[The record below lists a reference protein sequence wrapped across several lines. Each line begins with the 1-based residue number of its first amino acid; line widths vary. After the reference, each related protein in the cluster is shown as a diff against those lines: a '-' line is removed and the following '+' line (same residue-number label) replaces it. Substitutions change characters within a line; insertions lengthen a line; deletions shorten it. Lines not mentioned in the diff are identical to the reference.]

1 VHGRQRIDRVR
12 RQYNQWVANQTLED
26 YALRFTAKSARRWS
40 AARVANT
47 ALGAISFLALEA
59 IGGTITLNYGA
70 TNAVAAILV
79 VGVIIFACGL
89 PIAYYAARCGVDIDL
104 LTRGAGFGYIG
115 STITSL
121 IYATFTFIFFAIE
134 AVILAMAL
142 ELCFGIPRPIGYL
155 VSAVVIIPLV
165 THGIT
170 LISRFQLWT
179 QPLWVILHVLPFA
192 AIAFKNREAFVAWT
206 QFPGEHGDAAGHL
219 DLLLFGTAASV
230 VFSLV
235 AQIGEQVDFLRFLPR
250 DRRTSR
256 TAWWLSLLSAGPGWI
271 VIGAIKL
278 LAGSFLA
285 FFALSHGIAAEHAAE
300 PTQMYLAAFRYVLD
314 QPDLALALT
323 GTFVILS
330 QLKINVTNAYAGSIA
345 WSNFFSRLTH
355 SHPGRVVWLVFNV
368 VVAVLLMEIGV
379 YKALEHTLAL
389 YSNVAI
395 AWVGA
400 LVADLVINKPLGLRP
415 PVMDF
420 KRAHLYDINPVGVGA
435 MAIATVVSI
444 SAFYGLFGPTAK
456 ALSPFVALLTAVVAA
471 PAIAFATGGKY
482 YLARKPKRSWQNLTT
497 ISCCICEHSFEPED
511 MASCP
516 AYSGPICSLCCS
528 LDARCH
534 DLCKPHGR
542 VQQQIARS
550 LGRILP
556 EGVETLLASPLGHYL
571 RVFLISSGLVGLTLG
586 LIYLQSAAEIPG
598 QAVPLADVLWK
609 VFFALVIIIGVV
621 AWLFVLAQQSR
632 RAAEDETRRQ
642 TALLIQE
649 IDAHK
654 RTDAEL
660 QRAKEVAE
668 SANLAKSRYVV
679 GLSHELRSPLNAIS
693 GYAQLLEQDGTLQ
706 TKPREQVRVVRRS
719 ADHLSGLIDG
729 ILDIS
734 KIEAGRLYLS
744 RDEVRLTEF
753 LDQLVGMFRLQ
764 AAAKGIDF
772 VFRRPD
778 YLPPVVYA
786 DEKRLRQILINLL
799 SNAIKFTTAG
809 SVQFV
814 MHYRSPVAE
823 FEITDTGPGIQPDDL
838 ERIFAPFERGA
849 LGSAQPHTGT
859 GLGLTISR
867 LLAGVMG
874 GDIRVTSA
882 VGSGSTFRVKLL
894 LSEVTNPTRQAPIA
908 KPVFGYLGPR
918 KTVLITDD
926 DPSHR
931 ELLREVL
938 APLGFIILSAQDGPS
953 CLALAAHCQPD
964 LFLLDISMP
973 GMDGWSVAEAL
984 RAAGHHQAR
993 ILMISA
999 SALEAHGRPL
1009 AQPYHDGYLMKPI
1022 DVARVLEQIGQL
1034 LKIEWQY
1041 TGDDRPAP
1049 VWTPGTGP
1057 LPSVQDVEELIE
1069 LGELGHVTA
1078 IRSKLERL
1086 ADDDPEHAAFV
1097 ARMRGLVDAFDFHQ
1111 YATVLKMLHPHDAQA
1126 SDLHPDGPGFEA

>member
-1 VHGRQRIDRVR
+1 MAGRQRIDRVR

-70 TNAVAAILV
+70 MNASAAILV
-79 VGVIIFACGL
+79 VSVIIFLCGL
-89 PIAYYAARCGVDIDL
+89 PIAYHAAKSGIDIDL

-121 IYATFTFIFFAIE
+121 IYASFTFIFFAIE
-134 AVILAMAL
+134 AVILASAL
-142 ELCFGIPRPIGYL
+142 DMCFGIPRPIGYL
-155 VSAVVIIPLV
+155 ISAVVIIPLV
-165 THGIT
+165 IYGIT

-179 QPLWVILHVLPFA
+179 QPLWIVLHIMPFA
-192 AIAFKNREAFVAWT
+192 AIAWANPHSFTEWRKFA
-206 QFPGEHGDAAGHL
+206 GDHGDPAGNL

-230 VFSLV
+230 VFALV

-256 TAWWLSLLSAGPGWI
+256 KAWWIALLSAGPGWI
-271 VIGAIKL
+271 VLGALKL

-285 FFALSHGIAAEHAAE
+285 FFALSHGVSAEHAAE
-300 PTQMYLAAFRYVLD
+300 PANMYLEAFRYVLS
-314 QPDLALALT
+314 QPDLAMALT

-330 QLKINVTNAYAGSIA
+330 QVKINVTNAYAGSIA

-368 VVAVLLMEIGV
+368 VVALLLMEIGV
-379 YKALEHTLAL
+379 YKALEQTLAL

-400 LVADLVINKPLGLRP
+400 LVADLVVNKPLGLRP
-415 PVMDF
+415 QHIEF
-420 KRAHLYDINPVGVGA
+420 KRAHLCDINPVGVGA
-435 MAIATVVSI
+435 MTIATVVSI

-456 ALSPFVALLTAVVAA
+456 ALSAFVALAVAFVTA
-471 PAIAFATGGKY
+471 PLIAWATDGKY
-482 YLARKPKRSWQNLTT
+482 YIARKPKRSWQN
-497 ISCCICEHSFEPED
+497 IESIQCCICEHAFEPED

-516 AYSGPICSLCCS
+516 AYAGPICSLCCS

-542 VQQQIARS
+542 IGAQVSDALGKVMPQPIYARINS
-550 LGRILP
+550 Q
-556 EGVETLLASPLGHYL
+556 LGHYL
-571 RVFLISSGLVGLTLG
+571 GVFAVSAGLVALVLG
-586 LIYLQSAAEIPG
+586 LIYLQTTAAVHANEL
-598 QAVPLADVLWK
+598 LADVLWK
-609 VFFALVIIIGVV
+609 VFFALTLIIGVV

-632 RAAEDETRRQ
+632 RAAEAETRRQ
-642 TALLIQE
+642 TTLLIQE

-693 GYAQLLEQDGTLQ
+693 GYAQLLEQDHSLQ
-706 TKPREQVRVVRRS
+706 VRPREQVRVVRRS

-744 RDEVRLTEF
+744 RDEVRLNDF
-753 LDQLVGMFRLQ
+753 LEQLVGMFRLQ

-772 VFRRPD
+772 VFKRPAV
-778 YLPPVVYA
+778 LPVVVYA

-799 SNAIKFTTAG
+799 SNAIKFTQSG
-809 SVQFV
+809 QVQFV
-814 MHYRSPVAE
+814 VHYRSPVAE
-823 FEITDTGPGIQPDDL
+823 FEVIDTGPGIQPDDL

-849 LGSAQPHTGT
+849 LGVTQPQTGT

-874 GDIRVTSA
+874 GDIKVLST
-882 VGSGSTFRVKLL
+882 VGTGSTFRVKLL
-894 LSEVTNPTRQAPIA
+894 LSEVTNPRRDAPVDA
-908 KPVFGYLGPR
+908 PVYGYHGPR
-918 KTVLITDD
+918 KTILITDD
-926 DPSHR
+926 DPTHR
-931 ELLREVL
+931 DLLREIL
-938 APLGFIILSAQDGPS
+938 TPLGFILLSAPDGPG
-953 CLALAAHCQPD
+953 CLALAQHCRPD
-964 LFLLDISMP
+964 LFLLDISMA
-973 GMDGWSVAEAL
+973 GMDGWTVAETL
-984 RAAGHHQAR
+984 RSEGHHQAR

-999 SALEAHGRPL
+999 SALEAHGAPL
-1009 AQPYHDGYLMKPI
+1009 AQPFHDGYLMKPI
-1022 DVARVLEQIGQL
+1022 DIPRLLETIRQL

-1041 TGDDRPAP
+1041 EAEPAP
-1049 VWTPGTGP
+1049 PPQWKPESGSRPPVKY
-1057 LPSVQDVEELIE
+1057 VEELIS
-1069 LGELGHVTA
+1069 LGQLGYVRA
-1078 IRSKLERL
+1078 IQLKLDEIGNEC
-1086 ADDDPEHAAFV
+1086 PEHADFV
-1097 ARMRGLVDAFDFHQ
+1097 GQMRTLIDRFDLDQ
-1111 YATVLKMLHPHDAQA
+1111 YMATLKILHSYDH
-1126 SDLHPDGPGFEA
+1126 

>member
-1 VHGRQRIDRVR
+1 MEGRQRIDRVR

-59 IGGTITLNYGA
+59 IGGTITINYGV
-70 TNAVAAILV
+70 TNAVSAILV
-79 VGVIIFACGL
+79 VSVVIFCCGL
-89 PIAYYAARCGVDIDL
+89 PIAYYAASGGVDIDL

-121 IYATFTFIFFAIE
+121 IYASFTFIFFAIE

-165 THGIT
+165 TYGIT

-179 QPLWVILHVLPFA
+179 QPLWVVLHVLPFA
-192 AIAFKNREAFVAWT
+192 TIAYKNSDSFVAWT
-206 QFPGEHGDAAGHL
+206 QFPGELGDASGSFN
-219 DLLLFGTAASV
+219 LLLFGTAASV
-230 VFSLV
+230 VFSLI

-256 TAWWLSLLSAGPGWI
+256 TAWWVALLSAGPGWI
-271 VIGAIKL
+271 VIGAVKL
-278 LAGSFLA
+278 VAGSFLA
-285 FFALSHGIAAEHAAE
+285 FFALSHGVAADRATE
-300 PTQMYLAAFRYVLD
+300 PTQMYYAAFRYVLS

-368 VVAVLLMEIGV
+368 VVAVLLMEIGI
-379 YKALEHTLAL
+379 YKALEQTLAL

-400 LVADLVINKPLGLRP
+400 LVADLVVNKPLGLRP
-415 PVMDF
+415 PIMEF

-435 MAIATVVSI
+435 MTIASIVSV
-444 SAFYGLFGPTAK
+444 SAFYGVFGPTAK
-456 ALSPFVALLTAVVAA
+456 ALASFIALATAFLAA
-471 PAIAFATGGKY
+471 PAIAWATGGKY
-482 YLARKPKRSWQNLTT
+482 YIARKPKQSWKDLKQ
-497 ISCCICEHSFEPED
+497 IQCCICEHVFEPED

-528 LDARCH
+528 LDARCD
-534 DLCKPHGR
+534 DLCKPHAGFR
-542 VQQQIARS
+542 DQFS
-550 LGRILP
+550 
-556 EGVETLLASPLGHYL
+556 ETLSKALPPRLQAYVNSQLGHYVM
-571 RVFLISSGLVGLTLG
+571 VFATASGLVGLTLG
-586 LIYLQSAAEIPG
+586 LIFLSSAESAVDAPQVAE
-598 QAVPLADVLWK
+598 VLWK
-609 VFFALVIIIGVV
+609 AFFALAIIIGVV

-632 RAAEDETRRQ
+632 RAAEAETRRQ
-642 TALLIQE
+642 TALLVQE

-654 RTDAEL
+654 RTDTEL

-668 SANLAKSRYVV
+668 AANLAKSRYVV

-693 GYAQLLEQDGTLQ
+693 GYAQLLEQDSTLQ
-706 TKPREQVRVVRRS
+706 TRPRDQVRVVRRS

-744 RDEVRLTEF
+744 RDEIRLGEF

-764 AAAKGIDF
+764 AAARGIEF
-772 VFRRPD
+772 IFRRPA
-778 YLPPVVYA
+778 YLPSVVFA
-786 DEKRLRQILINLL
+786 DEKRLRQVLINLL
-799 SNAIKFTTAG
+799 SNAIKFTTRG
-809 SVQFV
+809 NVQFI

-823 FEITDTGPGIQPDDL
+823 FEVIDTGPGIRPDDL

-849 LGSAQPHTGT
+849 IGSAQPHTGT

-874 GDIRVTSA
+874 GDIRVTST
-882 VGSGSTFRVKLL
+882 VGIGSTFRVKML
-894 LSEVTNPTRQAPIA
+894 LSEVTNPTRTAPIA
-908 KPVFGYLGPR
+908 KPVFGYHGPR
-918 KTVLITDD
+918 KTVIITDD
-926 DPSHR
+926 DPTHS
-931 ELLREVL
+931 ELLRQVL
-938 APLGFIILSAQDGPS
+938 APLGFIILCAEDGPA
-953 CLALAAHCQPD
+953 CLALAQHCKPD
-964 LFLLDISMP
+964 LFLLDISMA
-973 GMDGWSVAEAL
+973 GMDGWKTAEKL
-984 RAAGHHQAR
+984 RDMGQHQAR
-993 ILMISA
+993 ILMVSA
-999 SALEAHGRPL
+999 SALEVHAAPM
-1009 AQPYHDGYLMKPI
+1009 AQTYHDGYMMKPI
-1022 DVARVLEQIGQL
+1022 DVSRLLEQIGLL
-1034 LKIEWQY
+1034 LKIDWQY
-1041 TGDDRPAP
+1041 ASQDQPDP
-1049 VWTPGTGP
+1049 VWSPGNGP
-1057 LPSVQDVEELIE
+1057 LLPARDVQELID
-1069 LGELGHVTA
+1069 LGQIGHIKAIEARLDQLG
-1078 IRSKLERL
+1078 R
-1086 ADDDPEHAAFV
+1086 DYPEHQAFV
-1097 ARMRGLVDAFDFHQ
+1097 ARMRGLI
-1111 YATVLKMLHPHDAQA
+1111 
-1126 SDLHPDGPGFEA
+1126 GGFEFDQFLATLKSLHNDADLPELQPDDR